1 MAENIH
7 IVSCGETFSAHFA
20 LALQQKGYGVS
31 CSGCPKALSK
41 ELLQGGVKLGTLA
54 QICKAGETVDW
65 VVCAADAT
73 DADIKYAESEHLR
86 TMSIYDLLTT
96 HIEGK
101 ATVAEYNTH
110 NPSRILSIIHYM
122 LQSQNK
128 KCDYVA
134 GTPATGFPTEIFLSE
149 NTRICL
155 LNGDWL
161 SQCNK
166 RVYKS
171 NILILSSLHW
181 RESKLYP
188 TFESYLDACH
198 KVVESIDRNGTLIYN
213 QTVSA
218 FQEWAESVRDDIT
231 AIPFKAHACR
241 RDGDKCFLTR
251 SKSETELPFA
261 CDEDLLLDLNAAR
274 IACRQLGITE
284 NAFYNKIASAS
295 FLGK

>member
-1 MAENIH
+1 MAESIH
-7 IVSCGETFSAHFA
+7 IVSCGNVFSVHFA
-20 LALQQKGYGVS
+20 LALQQKGYVVS
-31 CSGCPKALSK
+31 CSGCPETLSK

-65 VVCAADAT
+65 VVYASDTADA
-73 DADIKYAESEHLR
+73 DMKYAESQHIR
-86 TMSIYDLLTT
+86 TMPIYDLLTAHT
-96 HIEGK
+96 EGK
-101 ATVAEYNTH
+101 ATVAEYNTR
-110 NPSRILSIIHYM
+110 NSSRILSIIHYM

-128 KCDYVA
+128 KCDYVI
-134 GTPATGFPTEIFLSE
+134 GIPVTGFPTEIFLSE

-171 NILILSSLHW
+171 NILILSSLYW
-181 RESKLYP
+181 RESELYP

-198 KVVESIDRNGTLIYN
+198 KVVGSIDRNGTLIYN
-213 QTVSA
+213 QTVSV
-218 FQEWAESVRDDIT
+218 FQEWAESVRDDVT

-241 RDGDKCFLTR
+241 RDGEKCFLTH
-251 SKSETELPFA
+251 SKSETELPFV

-274 IACRQLGITE
+274 IACQQLGITE
-284 NAFYNKIASAS
+284 KVFYSKIVSAS